1 MIQAVELTKIFGRTR
16 AVDNL
21 SFEVAQ
27 GEIVGFLGPNGAG
40 KTTTMRMLTGYL
52 SATGGTVRI
61 GGMDVFSDSL
71 QVRRQIG
78 YLPENVAFYPE
89 MRVVEYLRYRGRL
102 KDVHGRRLRKRLESV
117 IESCGLGDVRRTV
130 IGRLSKGY
138 RQRLALADC
147 LIHEPPLLILDEPT
161 IGLDPNQIR
170 HVRNLIRGLG
180 KRQTILLS
188 SHILSE
194 VEAVC
199 ERVLILNKGRIVAAD
214 RTENL
219 VGLMRGRARI
229 ELEVKAPPAAVQAC
243 LAGIAGVERVSVR
256 EAGEWLNLSCEC
268 GAGLDL
274 REAMH
279 AVILANRWAL
289 RELRMEKRNL
299 EDVFV
304 EITAGQASAGAKAA
318 EQGT

>member
-1 MIQAVELTKIFGRTR
+1 VIQALELTKVFGRTR

-27 GEIVGFLGPNGAG
+27 GETVGFLGPNGAG

-52 SATGGTVRI
+52 PATGGTARI
-61 GGMDVFSDSL
+61 AGLDVFSDSL
-71 QVRRQIG
+71 EVRRNIG
-78 YLPENVAFYPE
+78 YLPESVAFYPE
-89 MRVVEYLRYRGRL
+89 MRVNEYLKYRGRL
-102 KDVHGRRLRKRLESV
+102 KGVHGRRLRQRLASV
-117 IESCGLGDVRRTV
+117 LESCGLQESSRTV
-130 IGRLSKGY
+130 IGQLSKGY

-170 HVRNLIRGLG
+170 HVRSLIRSLG
-180 KRQTILLS
+180 KRHTILLS

-194 VEAVC
+194 VEMMC

-219 VGLMRGRARI
+219 VGLMRGHPRIDI
-229 ELEVKAPPAAVQAC
+229 ELKAPAALAQVC
-243 LAGIAGVERVSVR
+243 LAQIEGVERVSLR
-256 EAGEWLNLSCEC
+256 DEGGWLYATCEC
-268 GAGLDL
+268 SAGRDL
-274 REAMH
+274 REAIH
-279 AVILANRWAL
+279 AVVAARSWPL
-289 RELRMEKRNL
+289 RELRMERRNL

-304 EITAGQASAGAKAA
+304 EITADQASAGAHAA
-318 EQGT
+318 ERGG

>member
-1 MIQAVELTKIFGRTR
+1 MIQALGLTKIFGRTR

-52 SATGGTVRI
+52 SATGGTI
-61 GGMDVFSDSL
+61 KIAGMDVFSNSL
-71 QVRRQIG
+71 KVRRQMG

-102 KDVHGRRLRKRLESV
+102 KGVHGRRLRQRLDSV
-117 IESCGLGDVRRTV
+117 LESCGLGDVRRTV
-130 IGRLSKGY
+130 IGRLSKGF

-180 KRQTILLS
+180 KRHTILLC

-194 VEAVC
+194 VEMMC
-199 ERVLILNKGRIVAAD
+199 ERVLILKQGRIVAAD
-214 RTENL
+214 RTEKL
-219 VGLMRGRARI
+219 VGLMRGRSRI
-229 ELEVKAPPAAVQAC
+229 DIEVKAPAAAVEAC
-243 LAGIAGVERVSVR
+243 LAGIAGVEHVSIR
-256 EAGEWLNLSCEC
+256 EAGEWVSAMCEC
-268 GAGLDL
+268 GAGMDL
-274 REAMH
+274 RETMH
-279 AVILANRWAL
+279 AAIQANRWAL

-304 EITAGQASAGAKAA
+304 EITADQTAAADKAP
-318 EQGT
+318 EQGI

>member
-1 MIQAVELTKIFGRTR
+1 MIQALELTKIFGRTR

-21 SFEVAQ
+21 SFEVGK
-27 GEIVGFLGPNGAG
+27 GETVGFLGPNGAG

-52 SATGGTVRI
+52 PATGGTAKI
-61 GGMDVFSDSL
+61 AGLDVFSDSL
-71 QVRRQIG
+71 EVRRKIG

-89 MRVVEYLRYRGRL
+89 MRVTEYLSYRGRL
-102 KDVHGRRLRKRLESV
+102 KGLHGRRLRQRLESV
-117 IESCGLGDVRRTV
+117 VESCGLQDSRRILV
-130 IGRLSKGY
+130 GRLSKGY

-170 HVRNLIRGLG
+170 HVRSLIRGLG
-180 KRQTILLS
+180 KRHTILLS

-194 VEAVC
+194 VEMMC

-219 VGLMRGRARI
+219 VGLMRGGPRI
-229 ELEVKAPPAAVQAC
+229 EIEVRAPGADVQAC

-256 EAGEWLNLSCEC
+256 EEAGWLYATCEC
-268 GAGLDL
+268 SAGMDL
-274 REAMH
+274 REAIH
-279 AVILANRWAL
+279 AAVIARRWAV
-289 RELRMEKRNL
+289 RELRLEKRNL

-304 EITAGQASAGAKAA
+304 EITADQTAAGDKAT
-318 EQGT
+318 EQET